1 MAWRATPRPDNPQPI
16 GPRPGKH
23 SSAAQHPTARDPAR
37 RSAVTGLA
45 PSRPSGPAAR
55 NPEGTPQRSDDHAPY
70 SPAARSPTKATQR
83 PGAPQLGE
91 RGPAARLP
99 ETPAPSHPRLSGPR
113 PGDLTPA
120 LGGTGRLA
128 LWERLGL
135 EELEGLEGGEGDLGS
150 DEPEVVE
157 DLVFL
162 ADEALAGDVGVAVVV
177 GNADE
182 GAAGHLG

>member
-1 MAWRATPRPDNPQPI
+1 MTTP
-16 GPRPGKH
+16 
-23 SSAAQHPTARDPAR
+23 PT
-37 RSAVTGLA
+37 
-45 PSRPSGPAAR
+45 
-55 NPEGTPQRSDDHAPY
+55 
-70 SPAARSPTKATQR
+70 
-83 PGAPQLGE
+83 APQLGE
-91 RGPAARLP
+91 RDPATPLPARPGTAAQRPQPLATRRAQPGDLATHVPRLDDPEARDTASASQRPRRPSIRPSERRGAAARLP
-99 ETPAPSHPRLSGPR
+99 EPPRPSHPRLSGPR
-113 PGDLTPA
+113 PGDLAPA
-120 LGGTGRLA
+120 LGEAGRLA

-157 DLVFL
+157 DLVLL